1 MSVDADTVRRIAHL
15 ARIAVAEEEVEHLR
29 NELNAI
35 LAFVEQLSEVNVDG
49 VEPMTSVTPMT
60 MKKRADVVTDGGI
73 PEDVL
78 KNAPAT
84 EDNYFLVP
92 KVVE

>member
-15 ARIAVAEEEVEHLR
+15 ARIAVAEEEIEHLR
-29 NELNAI
+29 GELNAM
-35 LAFVEQLSEVNVDG
+35 LAFVEQLNEVSVEG
-49 VEPMTSVTPMT
+49 VEPMTSVTPMA

-73 PEDVL
+73 AENIV
-78 KNAPAT
+78 KNAPSS
-84 EDNYFLVP
+84 EDNFFLVP

>member
-1 MSVDADTVRRIAHL
+1 MSVDATTVRRIAHL
-15 ARIAVAEEEVEHLR
+15 ARIAVTDAEVPHLQG
-29 NELNAI
+29 ELNAM

-49 VEPMTSVTPMT
+49 VEPMTSVTPME
-60 MKKRADVVTDGGI
+60 MKKRADVVTDGETVDDI
-73 PEDVL
+73 L

-84 EDNYFLVP
+84 EDHFFLVP